1 MSFFTKCLLVCMVLT
16 VLIIVLFEGVLYS
29 QMPLSSNILFASFA
43 ALMLTIFYG
52 WLDDM
57 FFRNHKPGLE
67 E

>member
-1 MSFFTKCLLVCMVLT
+1 MSFFTKCLLVCVVLT
-16 VLIIVLFEGVLYS
+16 VLIIVLFESVLYS

-57 FFRNHKPGLE
+57 FFRNYQPGLE

>member
-1 MSFFTKCLLVCMVLT
+1 
-16 VLIIVLFEGVLYS
+16 
-29 QMPLSSNILFASFA
+29 MPLSSNILFASFA

-57 FFRNHKPGLE
+57 FFRNYQPGLE